1 MLRNEKNLE
10 WPQRQLEKNKN
21 KRFFIYPIFL
31 TENLVLPSI
40 KSNIFV

>member
-21 KRFFIYPIFL
+21 KRFFIYPNFFNRKFGIA
-31 TENLVLPSI
+31 I
-40 KSNIFV
+40 H